1 MKTLFS
7 LCALFGL
14 LLAPFSAHAAKAW
27 TYTLLHNFCTQ
38 GDCADGGFPT
48 TGLARDARG
57 NLFGVTETGGAH
69 NAGVVFE
76 LERHAKNYA
85 FKVLHDFCFSC
96 GDGAFPVGSP
106 IADVNGNLYGTTLGG
121 GAHDCGVA
129 FKLTPATKKLK
140 ILHDF
145 CTLNGDGNA
154 LDYALSYMGKSS
166 GALYDGISPLYGT
179 TANGGANDHGTVFS
193 LTPKGERW
201 KLKTLYAFCALGRR
215 RDFQTDAEW
224 R

>member
-1 MKTLFS
+1 MDVHTASQFLHAGR
-7 LCALFGL
+7 LRRRGL
-14 LLAPFSAHAAKAW
+14 P
-27 TYTLLHNFCTQ
+27 HNGPRSRCQ
-38 GDCADGGFPT
+38 
-48 TGLARDARG
+48 G

-179 TANGGANDHGTVFS
+179 TANGGENDHGTVFS